1 MENEKIK
8 EKVKNNLKED
18 IAINFFIRENIEQNK
33 TTIYEKIKKVII
45 TFLTII
51 FGTGLVFATSQNVYK
66 KIFKKPVQITR
77 SEIQREITEISE
89 NDRSKINISEEEA
102 QEIGMTLLK
111 KLNYY
116 SEFINIKSIKL
127 KKFIEDPDTI
137 YYQMNTSENYQEGI
151 EILVNATNKQVEMF
165 TDWDFKNTKYSS
177 DNIKEEEAIE
187 LAKETINLYLH
198 INLEEYEI
206 NEIQEHEST
215 FNNET
220 RHNWY
225 ISFCK
230 NYSGIKD
237 ENESISLFFF
247 VMHGDVKIND
257 FRIMHDNMFKDSEII
272 ISKEKAIQIAKNKE
286 VEFSNIPIK
295 NISVETKIEN
305 VNSKIYELENNIE
318 VYELIETNNEITV
331 TRKEEQYYKN
341 EDIRRKVW
349 KVTIEHKEIN
359 QETKSAESIT
369 EYIRKYY
376 DKVYYI
382 DTETGEIIGGEDN
395 FATGKYAKELL
406 KRQVGEEKYNKILEK
421 YSRKIDV
428 LYVED

>member
-8 EKVKNNLKED
+8 EKVKNNVKED
-18 IAINFFIRENIEQNK
+18 IAINFFIKESTEK
-33 TTIYEKIKKVII
+33 SKETIYETIKKVII
-45 TFLTII
+45 TFFTIVL
-51 FGTGLVFATSQNVYK
+51 GTGLVFATSQDVYEK
-66 KIFKKPVQITR
+66 VFKKPVQTTR
-77 SEIQREITEISE
+77 SEIQKELTEISE
-89 NDRSKINISEEEA
+89 EDKSKINISEEEA
-102 QEIGMTLLK
+102 KEIAIILLD
-111 KLNYY
+111 KLNY
-116 SEFINIKSIKL
+116 SDSIEIKTIKF

-137 YYQMNTSENYQEGI
+137 YYQINTSEEYERGI

-165 TDWDFKNTKYSS
+165 TDWDFKNTQYSS
-177 DNIKEEEAIE
+177 DNIKEEEAIQI
-187 LAKETINLYLH
+187 AKEIITTYLNA
-198 INLEEYEI
+198 NLEGYEI
-206 NEIQEHEST
+206 KEIQKYESS
-215 FNNET
+215 FNNGK

-225 ISFCK
+225 IEFCK
-230 NYSGIKD
+230 NCGGIKN
-237 ENESISLFFF
+237 ENESIALFFF
-247 VMHGDVKIND
+247 VLNKQIIIND
-257 FRIMHDNMFKDSEII
+257 FRILHDNMFKDSEII

-286 VEFSNIPIK
+286 AEFSNIPIK
-295 NISVETKIEN
+295 NISVETKIKN

-318 VYELIETNNEITV
+318 VYEILESDNEITV
-331 TRKEEQYYKN
+331 TRKENQYYKN
-341 EDIRRKVW
+341 EKLRRKVW
-349 KVTIEHKEIN
+349 KVTIEHEEIN

-406 KRQVGEEKYNKILEK
+406 KRQIGEEKYNKILEK